1 MFIRRVLFDICLS
14 VGLSDSNGWRGHSVV
29 RVEKGV
35 EKKPFVRVEQEVSV
49 YFFVSSP
56 RR

>member
-1 MFIRRVLFDICLS
+1 M
-14 VGLSDSNGWRGHSVV
+14 GGGGHSVV

-35 EKKPFVRVEQEVSV
+35 EKTFVRVEQEVSV
-49 YFFVSSP
+49 YFFISSP